1 MTRHSSEKPVAL
13 VAEDNPLILEQA
25 RNKLEAIFPDVRFLF
40 AATRSG
46 VATALKK
53 LAAEEK
59 RLPNFVFA
67 DKSAFLAKTA
77 FQGIDRLLSSF
88 PDLQLPV
95 PPHFSYLCVSATRF
109 DKNTDL
115 GVSELLSLGVSELLS
130 PHIQFQSSYSINE
143 IVTET
148 LKQNGIPPI
157 PYEPSSALLE
167 QDPLPHPEQG
177 LRSLLE
183 QWKAE
188 QTRLAQDL
196 AAFSPDRLASASL
209 GIGTARTGVICR
221 SADDV
226 KAADED
232 YQSPILV
239 VEKFDD
245 QLHGPLMP
253 FLRGVV
259 IADGAEDGHLPIL
272 FENNGLTALIGID
285 KAALARLET
294 GCDIFL
300 SPETKSI
307 FKKKPQFLYSDT
319 LDIFT
324 TNFPALTVEVKLAKE
339 TRASA
344 DPSFQG
350 CSAGLIRTE
359 NLRLGWHTQSF
370 TAPLYQ
376 YLAQGAALDPAFQE
390 SQAAQIKPLL
400 AANQASATVRLLDA
414 GAFVFLPPDQQE
426 KILDIFTPEGGSL
439 PEVPAGVQLARQYP
453 DIYSAQLT
461 AIFKAATEAKRPC
474 VEILIPQVQ
483 TADDIHFVQGLIDS
497 LPDRPAEG
505 SYKLGAMIETP
516 QALSNIESLAQ
527 LGFISFG
534 MNDLVLSHTHLPRYQ
549 SVRQAHKEQHG
560 VDPYKTPPSDLFVKI
575 NAALARVPEGVDVR
589 LCGEFASTVD
599 GFLFAERH
607 PKISSVVVPP
617 SPESAFNMMVAQEIL
632 YHQKRGSQPPKTT
645 DPTGV
650 LKALLRHTPQ
660 IESFL
665 SATRI

>member
-1 MTRHSSEKPVAL
+1 MTHHSSEKPVAL

-40 AATRSG
+40 AATRQG

-53 LAAEEK
+53 LAADEK

-67 DKSAFLAKTA
+67 DKSDFLAKTA
-77 FQGIDRLLSSF
+77 FQGIDGLLSSF
-88 PDLQLPV
+88 PDLHLPV
-95 PPHFSYLCVSATRF
+95 PPYFSYLCVSAGCF
-109 DKNTDL
+109 DKNTDYL
-115 GVSELLSLGVSELLS
+115 GVSESLS

-148 LKQNGIPPI
+148 LKKNGIPPI
-157 PYEPSSALLE
+157 PYEPSTPLSE
-167 QDPLPHPEQG
+167 QDPLSHPEQG
-177 LRSLLE
+177 PRSLLE

-196 AAFSPDRLASASL
+196 AALSPDRLASACL

-239 VEKFDD
+239 AETFDN

-253 FLRGVV
+253 FLSGVV

-285 KAALARLET
+285 ETAVAGLEA
-294 GCDIFL
+294 GKDICL
-300 SPETKSI
+300 SPETKSV
-307 FKKKPQFLYSDT
+307 FSRAPQFLYSDS
-319 LDIFT
+319 LEIYPSS
-324 TNFPALTVEVKLAKE
+324 FPPLTVEVKLAKE
-339 TRASA
+339 TVDCA
-344 DPSFQG
+344 DLSFKG
-350 CSAGLIRTE
+350 VSTGLIRTE
-359 NLRLGWHTQSF
+359 NLRLGRYTESF
-370 TAPLYQ
+370 TKPLYQ
-376 YLAQGAALDPAFQE
+376 HLAHGIALDPAFQD
-390 SQAAQIKPLL
+390 SQAAQLKPLL
-400 AANQASATVRLLDA
+400 AADRHAATVRLLDA
-414 GAFVFLPPDQQE
+414 GAFVFLLPDQQE
-426 KILDIFTPEGGSL
+426 KILDIFTPDGASL

-474 VEILIPQVQ
+474 VEILVPQVQ
-483 TADDIHFVQGLIDS
+483 TADDIHFVQGLIDA
-497 LPDRPAEG
+497 LPHKPAEG

-534 MNDLVLSHTHLPRYQ
+534 MNDLVLNHTHLPRYQ

-560 VDPYKTPPSDLFVKI
+560 VDPYKTPPSDLFIKI
-575 NAALARVPEGVDVR
+575 NAALARVPEGGDVR

-599 GFLFAERH
+599 GVLFAERH

-632 YHQKRGSQPPKTT
+632 YHQRRGSQPPQTT

-650 LKALLRHTPQ
+650 LKAMLRDPSK
-660 IESFL
+660 IEALL